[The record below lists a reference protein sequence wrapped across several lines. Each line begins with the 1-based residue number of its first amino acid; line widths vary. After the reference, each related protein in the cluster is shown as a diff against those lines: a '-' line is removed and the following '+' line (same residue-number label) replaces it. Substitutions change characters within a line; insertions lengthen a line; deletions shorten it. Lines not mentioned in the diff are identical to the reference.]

1 LLLSDQEDASAAV
14 AVVDAA
20 ADVDVEVVV
29 VDVADAN
36 VVVVVDFFPSSSNL
50 IYELIH
56 LLHFFDVA
64 AFAFPTIVFVK
75 LFAPH

>member
-1 LLLSDQEDASAAV
+1 LLLSNQEDASAAV

-20 ADVDVEVVV
+20 ADADVEVVV
-29 VDVADAN
+29 VVVADAN
-36 VVVVVDFFPSSSNL
+36 VVVDFFPSSSNL